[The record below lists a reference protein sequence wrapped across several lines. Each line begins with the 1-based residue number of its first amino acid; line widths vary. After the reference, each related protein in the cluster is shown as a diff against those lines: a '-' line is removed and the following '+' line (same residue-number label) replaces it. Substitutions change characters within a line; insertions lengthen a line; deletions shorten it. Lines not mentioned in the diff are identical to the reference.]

1 MLRDLKALLIEA
13 RQKVP
18 PMLTTLDSLSDDLI
32 QLGGKRSRVA
42 LKVYESDNK
51 CVFHKIKFVFGF
63 Q

>member
-32 QLGGKRSRVA
+32 QLGGERENRVA
-42 LKVYESDNK
+42 LQDLLL
-51 CVFHKIKFVFGF
+51 IKAVTANVHVNLW
-63 Q
+63 

>member
-32 QLGGKRSRVA
+32 QLGGKRIRVA
-42 LKVYESDNK
+42 LRDLLFMRVTTNVY
-51 CVFHKIKFVFGF
+51 FIK
-63 Q
+63 